1 VFFSLSFLLHSLL
14 QSIFCTHLEGLT
26 PLLVGIETHKSGVGV
41 LVLMFSVVFSDKKI
55 KNKKKVAS
63 STTVKTS
70 SSSSS
75 SFLKRERKWEEREAR
90 ARRRRLFRRRV
101 LFFSPR
107 RAYPSEALA

>member
-1 VFFSLSFLLHSLL
+1 MFFSLSFLLHSLL

-75 SFLKRERKWEEREAR
+75 FLKRERKWEEREAR